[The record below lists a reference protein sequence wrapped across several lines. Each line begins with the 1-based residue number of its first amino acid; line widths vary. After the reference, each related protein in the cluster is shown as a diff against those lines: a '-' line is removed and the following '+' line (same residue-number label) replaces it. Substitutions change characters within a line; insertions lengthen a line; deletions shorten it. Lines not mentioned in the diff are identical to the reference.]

1 MSYPEGLRGQVEA
14 YLGAL
19 RFSDEP
25 ATQGLEEAMRY
36 SLLAGGK
43 RIRPV
48 LALATASALGRP
60 PAEVLPLA
68 AALELIHTYS
78 LIHDDLPAM
87 DDDELRRGRPTCH
100 VKYGEDVAIL
110 AGDGLYAEAFR
121 HLLGSQP
128 GEPAHVLAAAA
139 ELAVATGAGGMVGGQ
154 YIDVRNL
161 VPEGEVTLRRLHQLK
176 TGRLIQAS
184 VECVLLLTIGP
195 DASSRLPDFRA
206 FAAELGL
213 LFQIVDDILDVT
225 GTEDALGKP
234 QGSDERHGKLTYV
247 SHYGIDDARRMAA
260 ESHDNARQAL
270 DRAGGAAE
278 LQQIT
283 DFIFTRSS

>member
-1 MSYPEGLRGQVEA
+1 M
-14 YLGAL
+14 
-19 RFSDEP
+19 
-25 ATQGLEEAMRY
+25 
-36 SLLAGGK
+36 
-43 RIRPV
+43 
-48 LALATASALGRP
+48 
-60 PAEVLPLA
+60 
-68 AALELIHTYS
+68 
-78 LIHDDLPAM
+78 
-87 DDDELRRGRPTCH
+87 
-100 VKYGEDVAIL
+100 
-110 AGDGLYAEAFR
+110 
-121 HLLGSQP
+121 
-128 GEPAHVLAAAA
+128 
-139 ELAVATGAGGMVGGQ
+139 ATGAGGMVGGQ

-206 FAAELGL
+206 FAAELGV

-260 ESHDNARQAL
+260 DSHDNARQAL